1 MRSMTGFGQASA
13 ATEKVNVTVE
23 MRTVNS
29 RYLDLNLRLPK
40 ELSFLELELRKKVQT
55 SLRRGRVDI
64 YVELIVK
71 SGSQS
76 DLNEAVA
83 ENYLATAE
91 KIKILGVKG
100 TLDVST
106 LLQLPGVIV
115 SHPVDLTAGGLLETI
130 HETFTIALEKLVST
144 RSSEG
149 TELKKGF
156 LNYIET
162 LNQLTGAIDQHAKE
176 VHTYHRRKLTKNFDQ
191 FKEEA
196 VVDEARLAQEIIH
209 HADKSDITEEITR
222 LRSHISH
229 FVQEL
234 KGAESE
240 AVGRRLDFIAQEMGR
255 EMNTILSKSPFA
267 ELSKLALEGKTE
279 IEKIREQM
287 QNVE

>member
-64 YVELIVK
+64 YVELIIK

-76 DLNEAVA
+76 DLNEAIA

-91 KIKILGVKG
+91 KIKTLGVEG

-115 SHPVDLTAGGLLETI
+115 SYPVDLTAGGLLETI
-130 HETFTIALEKLVST
+130 HETFTIALEKLVS
-144 RSSEG
+144 
-149 TELKKGF
+149 
-156 LNYIET
+156 
-162 LNQLTGAIDQHAKE
+162 
-176 VHTYHRRKLTKNFDQ
+176 
-191 FKEEA
+191 
-196 VVDEARLAQEIIH
+196 
-209 HADKSDITEEITR
+209 
-222 LRSHISH
+222 
-229 FVQEL
+229 
-234 KGAESE
+234 
-240 AVGRRLDFIAQEMGR
+240 
-255 EMNTILSKSPFA
+255 
-267 ELSKLALEGKTE
+267 
-279 IEKIREQM
+279 
-287 QNVE
+287 